1 MQKLPLYR
9 YIRLANLVKI
19 KSLIGLFNFYVVVDY
34 RELMEGKDKSGPL
47 DLVEKSELK

>member
-9 YIRLANLVKI
+9 YIRVANLVKI
-19 KSLIGLFNFYVVVDY
+19 KSLIGLFNFCCCRY